1 MTSPKVWSK
10 GTCSNRGRR
19 IVRDTSDNR
28 KGTGQ
33 GTGQAQSGNCF
44 CCGKTGQKNATD
56 ADKRRQS
63 VIPAGG
69 KIISIPCVAAQAHKD
84 TNVLT
89 DMYTRWMMISQRALM
104 VRMSMNCSQLT
115 PRRRCA
121 GKVQWPRSDPSI
133 ASCKRGGP

>member
-10 GTCSNRGRR
+10 GTCSNRERR
-19 IVRDTSDNR
+19 IVRDTEGDRSRNR
-28 KGTGQ
+28 
-33 GTGQAQSGNCF
+33 GQAQSGNCF

-84 TNVLT
+84 TNKLT
-89 DMYTRWMMISQRALM
+89 DRYTRWDDDVTKSTDGEDEYELFAINSAEIGL
-104 VRMSMNCSQLT
+104 
-115 PRRRCA
+115 
-121 GKVQWPRSDPSI
+121 
-133 ASCKRGGP
+133 KR